1 MVEKQLVAILKS
13 CGQLNC
19 NSEITLLFQ
28 FAGIQ
33 YIPMQPI
40 ETGENEKERLH
51 KAPSASEVRE
61 QIKSRVAR
69 IDREF
74 LSAFEFIAGFP
85 RSVTFFGSARFN
97 ESSEHYIQARR
108 LAGRVAKEL
117 GYTILT
123 GGSVGIME
131 AANRGAFEAGGESV
145 GLNIRLPEEQKR
157 NKYTTASIDFSHF
170 FVRKVALSYA
180 AEAYIFFP
188 GGFGTL
194 DEFFEIVTLIQT
206 HKIRR
211 VPIFLFGKDYWEP
224 LLRFLRENVYMV
236 HQAVSKQDLELY
248 KATDNEDEIIE
259 TIRSMPVHNGITRK
273 KSRKHVATS

>member
-1 MVEKQLVAILKS
+1 
-13 CGQLNC
+13 
-19 NSEITLLFQ
+19 
-28 FAGIQ
+28 
-33 YIPMQPI
+33 MQKD
-40 ETGENEKERLH
+40 ENGREHLH
-51 KAPSASEVRE
+51 LPPSREDVQE

-74 LSAFEFIAGFP
+74 LDAFEFIANFP
-85 RSVTFFGSARFN
+85 RSVTFFGSARFP
-97 ESSEHYIQARR
+97 EGSDHYQQARR

-123 GGSVGIME
+123 GGSTGIME
-131 AANRGAFEAGGESV
+131 AANRGAFEVGGESV
-145 GLNIRLPEEQKR
+145 GLNIRLPKEQGG

-194 DEFFEIVTLIQT
+194 DEFFEIITLIQT

-211 VPIFLFGKDYWEP
+211 VPVFLVGKDYWEP
-224 LLRFLRENVYMV
+224 LYRFFKENVLGG
-236 HQAVSKQDLELY
+236 HQAIHKDDLNLF
-248 KATDNEDEIIE
+248 KITDNEDEIVE
-259 TIRSMPVHNGITRK
+259 AIRTVPAHDGITRQK
-273 KSRKHVATS
+273 PREQGANS